1 MLVDIKEGLIV
12 NVLDLIDPQLQ
23 FSSSKIEEE

>member
-12 NVLDLIDPQLQ
+12 NVLDLIDPRLQ